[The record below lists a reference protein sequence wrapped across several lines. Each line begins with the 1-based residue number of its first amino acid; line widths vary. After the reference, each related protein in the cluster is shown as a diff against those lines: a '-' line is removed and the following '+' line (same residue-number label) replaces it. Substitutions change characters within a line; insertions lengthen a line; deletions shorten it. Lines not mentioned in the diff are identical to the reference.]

1 VGQIKSK
8 MPQFNLKINK
18 KVAVP
23 MRKIV
28 RSNCLFD
35 KTILPP
41 LFRIRMKDPNIEA
54 TAEMVINEVK
64 LISKMLKAHP
74 INW

>member
-8 MPQFNLKINK
+8 MPQFNLRINK
-18 KVAVP
+18 RVAVP

-28 RSNCLFD
+28 RNNCLID
-35 KTILPP
+35 KTIMPP
-41 LFRIRMKDPNIEA
+41 LFRIKMKDPNKEA
-54 TAEMVINEVK
+54 TADIAINEIK
-64 LISKMLKAHP
+64 LIVRMLKAHP

>member
-1 VGQIKSK
+1 MKSK

-23 MRKIV
+23 MSEIV
-28 RSNCLFD
+28 RSNCLID
-35 KTILPP
+35 KTIMPP
-41 LFRIRMKDPNIEA
+41 LFRIRMKDPNKEA
-54 TAEMVINEVK
+54 NADIVINEVK

-74 INW
+74 IN

>member
-1 VGQIKSK
+1 
-8 MPQFNLKINK
+8 
-18 KVAVP
+18 
-23 MRKIV
+23 
-28 RSNCLFD
+28 
-35 KTILPP
+35 
-41 LFRIRMKDPNIEA
+41 MKDPNIEA